1 MLLLFI
7 IFSLSKQCNEYTESY
22 DKSTVDSAFDSIE
35 SFSTIEKENEDIINW
50 LKYYLNAHI

>member
-22 DKSTVDSAFDSIE
+22 DKDTVDSAFDSIE
-35 SFSTIEKENEDIINW
+35 SFSTIEKENEDIIN
-50 LKYYLNAHI
+50 